1 MDHVIII
8 KGDILWKKDGIFGIT
23 KIGNLQMKKLK
34 RVSANS
40 SAIGLLKSG
49 FLNNVLKKNK
59 IIIFCLDICLR
70 K

>member
-1 MDHVIII
+1 MDHVIMI

>member
-1 MDHVIII
+1 
-8 KGDILWKKDGIFGIT
+8 
-23 KIGNLQMKKLK
+23 MKKLK

-59 IIIFCLDICLR
+59 IMIFLS
-70 K
+70 